1 MLAVLA
7 ALTAALFATGAGLHS
22 LVVGAAAKPAAVQ
35 AAPWHLELV
44 HLPPQAP
51 ISGAR
56 VNELNELAEASRAA
70 AERQS
75 RILPP
80 GPVSEQG
87 MQVKTILVE
96 RNIHA
101 AFPQIQEMG
110 GVRPD
115 PLPWHPLGL
124 AVDLMIPDAGSD
136 AGIALGNQIVQ
147 YVLSN
152 AERFDVQ
159 DAIWRG
165 EYYTPG
171 GGRQSGGYGHY
182 DHVHVTTHG
191 GGYPTGG
198 EVYLR

>member
-1 MLAVLA
+1 
-7 ALTAALFATGAGLHS
+7 LTAALFATGAELHS
-22 LVVGAAAKPAAVQ
+22 LVVDATAKPVVQ

-56 VNELNELAEASRAA
+56 VDELAEASRAA

-75 RILPP
+75 LILPP

-124 AVDLMIPDAGSD
+124 AVDIMIPDAGSD
-136 AGIALGNQIVQ
+136 AGIALGNEIVQ

-159 DAIWRG
+159 DTIWRG
-165 EYYTPG
+165 VYYTPD
-171 GGRQSGGYGHY
+171 GGRQLGGYGHY